1 MEVVEP
7 REMALR
13 TIVPRLTRCLRPF
26 SSLSHVDETGKA
38 AMVDVGLKDEQQRRS
53 ATATSRVWLGE
64 AAFQALH
71 EDRIAKGDVL
81 SVAKVAGIQAAKQ
94 TSALIPMCHPLLLSH
109 VRVDLHLEERNHAV
123 LVEAQVTCKGPTG
136 VEMEAMTA
144 AAVASLTVYDMC
156 KAVSKSIR
164 ITDLQLEHKSGG
176 KSGTY
181 RRDENAV
188 PSAA

>member
-1 MEVVEP
+1 VGGMQF
-7 REMALR
+7 RWMALR
-13 TIVPRLTRCLRPF
+13 SSLPRLSRCLRPF
-26 SSLSHVDETGKA
+26 SSLSHVDEMGRA
-38 AMVDVGLKDEQQRRS
+38 AMVDVGRKEDQQRRS

-64 AAFQALH
+64 AAFHALQ
-71 EDRIAKGDVL
+71 ENRIEKGDVL
-81 SVAKVAGIQAAKQ
+81 SVARVAGIQAAKQ
-94 TSALIPMCHPLLLSH
+94 TSNIIPMCHPLLLSH
-109 VRVDLHLEERNHAV
+109 VRVDLRLEENNHTV
-123 LVEAQVTCKGPTG
+123 LVEAQVNCRGPTG

-144 AAVASLTVYDMC
+144 AATASLTVYDMC

-181 RRDENAV
+181 RREGSTV